1 MDLFNSWL
9 VHNYVAHRGLHDD
22 KNPENSLG
30 AFKKAVEKGYTIEFD
45 LHPLADGTPVV
56 FHDDTLKRMTNEDG
70 YIKNIKDVKALKKL
84 KLNGG
89 DETIPTLEEALNLIA
104 GKTPIIIEFKD
115 FNSSPD
121 TTFLKRV
128 YEMLKTYNGDYA
140 IMSFNPFIL
149 KWFKQNAPEVI
160 RGQLASFFNDLD
172 MGRIK
177 KFALKRMLLNKHIS
191 EPQFIAYKWDE
202 VPNRFVK
209 KFKNLPLLVW
219 AVPSQQAYMKVVSHC
234 DNIIFEN
241 FEPRI

>member
-9 VHNYVAHRGLHDD
+9 VNNYVAHRGLHDD
-22 KNPENSLG
+22 TSPENSLS
-30 AFKKAVEKGYTIEFD
+30 AFNKAVEKGYTIEFD
-45 LHPLADGTPVV
+45 LHPLEDGTPVV

-70 YIKNIKDVKALKKL
+70 YVKNIKDTTALKKL
-84 KLNGG
+84 KLKGSN
-89 DETIPTLEEALNLIA
+89 ETIPTLEETLKVIDK
-104 GKTPIIIEFKD
+104 KTPIIVEFKD
-115 FNSSPD
+115 FSSSPD
-121 TTFLKRV
+121 SSFLKRV
-128 YEMLKTYNGDYA
+128 YEMLKNYGGDFA

-149 KWFKQNAPEVI
+149 KWFKINAPEVI
-160 RGQLASFFNDLD
+160 RGQLASFLNDVK
-172 MGRIK
+172 MGKIK
-177 KFALKRMLLNKHIS
+177 KFALKRMLLNKHTS
-191 EPQFIAYKWDE
+191 EPNFIAYKWDE